1 MTYCFP
7 FSWVFFYLQSY
18 LQQFDLLFETTYIK
32 KSSNKH
38 HITHVKITLVKRCHH
53 KPSGDIIFHV
63 INNKLHNVFYLVV
76 SCNSNAYL
84 FTNQYESRANKL
96 IEMYSN
102 YFKNW
107 NTNICFEFD
116 QQMRVVCVLAR
127 EKKYANVSFTEGL
140 FFFEM
145 LLANVESTIYF
156 VLIHS

>member
-1 MTYCFP
+1 M
-7 FSWVFFYLQSY
+7 
-18 LQQFDLLFETTYIK
+18 
-32 KSSNKH
+32 
-38 HITHVKITLVKRCHH
+38 KITLFKRCHH

-102 YFKNW
+102 YFNNW

-127 EKKYANVSFTEGL
+127 EKKICKRLLHRWSVFLWDAPSKRWINDLFRVNSFITRRQCYSWSAL
-140 FFFEM
+140 
-145 LLANVESTIYF
+145 
-156 VLIHS
+156 VLSS